1 LGFTEGTTNSVGAFA
16 VTDPIVLDD
25 PVLAAEMAACV
36 TVGETNG
43 EEAIGG
49 ATNCDI
55 PSYCGMENWM
65 FDPVSFAAAGDFRSL
80 LEGAGEAV
88 LAGADIEFGS
98 MEANCLFHGFL
109 SVGGGESLV

>member
-1 LGFTEGTTNSVGAFA
+1 LGAFA
-16 VTDPIVLDD
+16 VTEPAVLDD
-25 PVLAAEMAACV
+25 PGLAAGMVACV
-36 TVGETNG
+36 VGETNG

-65 FDPVSFAAAGDFRSL
+65 FDPASFAATGDFRSL